1 MEIIHL
7 MILPQLCLLGNLAKH
22 LQLGKTRKWRYSR
35 IYNMSEAKQNLLLPM
50 EPFRGN
56 RFNIIF
62 HNASSIYY
70 LHNHII
76 NFLDNVKSEGR
87 SRNLNQLLQNVQENC
102 TINKHII
109 GCRTLGIF
117 NKCSTTP
124 MWKLLEDDNIHILD
138 MNLHYQMLAEFIEKK
153 RHQTLNIVKTL

>member
-1 MEIIHL
+1 LQSICNWGRQENGATLEFIT
-7 MILPQLCLLGNLAKH
+7 CLRRN
-22 LQLGKTRKWRYSR
+22 R
-35 IYNMSEAKQNLLLPM
+35 IYSCPI